1 MITSRNASLRS
12 DRRVNR
18 NVRTRAC
25 SVENII
31 YHDFASDKHNQRQ
44 RKRER
49 LQFTLGMLVG
59 VIISTV
65 VFLSIMAFY
74 VIPTTE
80 QAIYTAQ
87 QIIKT
92 K

>member
-1 MITSRNASLRS
+1 MITSKDASLRNN
-12 DRRVNR
+12 RRVNR
-18 NVRTRAC
+18 SVRTRAC
-25 SVENII
+25 SVDNII
-31 YHDFASDKHNQRQ
+31 YHDFASDKHNQ

-59 VIISTV
+59 IIISTV

-74 VIPTTE
+74 IIPTTE

-87 QIIKT
+87 QIVKS

>member
-25 SVENII
+25 SVDNII
-31 YHDFASDKHNQRQ
+31 YHDFASDKHNQR
-44 RKRER
+44 KRER
-49 LQFTLGMLVG
+49 LQFTLGVLVG
-59 VIISTV
+59 VIISTI

-87 QIIKT
+87 QIVKS

>member
-31 YHDFASDKHNQRQ
+31 YHDFASDKHNQ

>member
-31 YHDFASDKHNQRQ
+31 YHDFASDKHNQR
-44 RKRER
+44 KRER
-49 LQFTLGMLVG
+49 LQFTLGMLIG

-74 VIPTTE
+74 IIPTTE

>member
-1 MITSRNASLRS
+1 MTTSKDASLRS
-12 DRRVNR
+12 NRRISR
-18 NVRTRAC
+18 NVRTRPC
-25 SVENII
+25 SVDNII
-31 YHDFASDKHNQRQ
+31 YHDFEGDKHNQRH
-44 RKRER
+44 RER
-49 LQFTLGMLVG
+49 LQFTLGVLVG

>member
-31 YHDFASDKHNQRQ
+31 YHDFASDKHNQR
-44 RKRER
+44 KRER

-59 VIISTV
+59 VIISTI

>member
-25 SVENII
+25 SVDNII
-31 YHDFASDKHNQRQ
+31 YHDFASDKSNQRQ
-44 RKRER
+44 RER

-59 VIISTV
+59 VIISTI
-65 VFLSIMAFY
+65 VFLSIMAFF

-87 QIIKT
+87 QIITT

>member
-1 MITSRNASLRS
+1 MTTSRNASLRNE
-12 DRRVNR
+12 RRISR
-18 NVRTRAC
+18 NVRTRPC

-31 YHDFASDKHNQRQ
+31 YHDFKDDKSNQRQ
-44 RKRER
+44 RER

-65 VFLSIMAFY
+65 VFLSIMAFF

-87 QIIKT
+87 QIVKA

>member
-1 MITSRNASLRS
+1 MTTSKNASLRS
-12 DRRVNR
+12 DRRFSR

-31 YHDFASDKHNQRQ
+31 YHDFKDDKHNQR
-44 RKRER
+44 KREH
-49 LQFTLGMLVG
+49 LQFTLGMLIG
-59 VIISTV
+59 VIISTI

-74 VIPTTE
+74 IIPTTE

-87 QIIKT
+87 QIVKS

>member
-12 DRRVNR
+12 DRRFSR

-31 YHDFASDKHNQRQ
+31 YHDFKDDKHNQR
-44 RKRER
+44 KREH
-49 LQFTLGMLVG
+49 LQFTLGVLVG

-65 VFLSIMAFY
+65 VFLSIMAFF

-87 QIIKT
+87 QIVKS

>member
-1 MITSRNASLRS
+1 MTTSRNASLRS
-12 DRRVNR
+12 DRRISR

-31 YHDFASDKHNQRQ
+31 YHDFKDDKHNQRQ
-44 RKRER
+44 RER

-65 VFLSIMAFY
+65 VFLSIMALY
-74 VIPTTE
+74 IIPTTE

-87 QIIKT
+87 QIVKA

>member
-1 MITSRNASLRS
+1 MITSKDASLRS

-31 YHDFASDKHNQRQ
+31 YHDFASDKHNQR
-44 RKRER
+44 KRER

-74 VIPTTE
+74 IIPTTE

>member
-31 YHDFASDKHNQRQ
+31 YHDFASDKHNQR
-44 RKRER
+44 KRER

-65 VFLSIMAFY
+65 VFLSIMAFF

>member
-31 YHDFASDKHNQRQ
+31 YHDFKDDKSNQRH
-44 RKRER
+44 REH

-65 VFLSIMAFY
+65 VFLSIMAFF

>member
-25 SVENII
+25 SVDNII
-31 YHDFASDKHNQRQ
+31 YHDFKDDKSNQRH
-44 RKRER
+44 REH

-59 VIISTV
+59 VIISTI
-65 VFLSIMAFY
+65 VFLSIMAFF

-87 QIIKT
+87 QIVKA